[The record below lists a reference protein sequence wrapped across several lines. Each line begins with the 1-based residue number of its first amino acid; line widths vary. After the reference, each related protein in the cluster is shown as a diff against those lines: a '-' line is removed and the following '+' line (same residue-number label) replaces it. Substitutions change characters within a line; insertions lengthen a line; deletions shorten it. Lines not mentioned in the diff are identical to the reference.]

1 MLIHQSTAAE
11 YFILT
16 IPKYRQT
23 FDIYVS
29 GDPNTEDP
37 YAIVSKVDDI
47 ETGFRILC
55 RLKYGRCVG
64 FWYGGVKR
72 VIGEKYRVIWIG
84 DLP

>member
-1 MLIHQSTAAE
+1 MLTQHYTAAD
-11 YFILT
+11 YAILT

-23 FDIYVS
+23 FDIHVS
-29 GDPNTEDP
+29 RDPNTEDTF
-37 YAIVSKVDDI
+37 AVVSKVDDI
-47 ETGFRILC
+47 EIGKSFMC
-55 RLKYGRCVG
+55 RLKYRHGVG

>member
-1 MLIHQSTAAE
+1 MLIHQSAAAE
-11 YFILT
+11 YSILT

-23 FDIYVS
+23 FDIHVTS
-29 GDPNTEDP
+29 DPNTEDTF
-37 YAIVSKVDDI
+37 AVVSKVDDV
-47 ETGFRILC
+47 EVGKSFMC
-55 RLKYGRCVG
+55 RLKYGRRVG